1 MKSLLKGY
9 EVLSQVFM
17 FGFLTLMLLAMW
29 DGAETGGRHS
39 MDTAVALMVISM
51 VFIMTTAW
59 TMSSTY
65 INWKNRKGYGK
76 V

>member
-17 FGFLTLMLLAMW
+17 FGFLVLMLWALA
-29 DGAETGGRHS
+29 EKS
-39 MDTAVALMVISM
+39 MDAAVQLMVISF
-51 VFIMTTAW
+51 VFILTTSW
-59 TMSSTY
+59 TLSSTY

>member
-1 MKSLLKGY
+1 MKSILKGY

-39 MDTAVALMVISM
+39 MDTAVTLMFISFF
-51 VFIMTTAW
+51 FIMTTSW
-59 TMSSTY
+59 THSSTY
-65 INWKNRKGYGK
+65 INWKKRKGYEK

>member
-1 MKSLLKGY
+1 VKNLLKGY

-17 FGFLTLMLLAMW
+17 FGFLVLMLLALTE
-29 DGAETGGRHS
+29 GS
-39 MDTAVALMVISM
+39 MDAAVGMMLISFF
-51 VFIMTTAW
+51 FIMLVSW
-59 TMSSTY
+59 THSAHY